1 MQKTRVLSFCG
12 IAIAL
17 GVILSRFLSINTP
30 IVQISFSFVPIIIV
44 AEVLGWKYSTIVAG
58 LIDLIGAL
66 LFPFGTYFFG
76 FTISAVLSGFIYGIC
91 LYHKSEWSSKKLLLM
106 TLIACLTIDFLVH
119 AILNTIWLRI
129 MYNKYFDLLLPI
141 RYLKQLLIL
150 PFQIF
155 MAIIC
160 DRMIK
165 DKIRLK

>member
-1 MQKTRVLSFCG
+1 MQKTRIISFCG

-17 GVILSRFLSINTP
+17 GVILSRFLSINTA
-30 IVQISFSFVPIIIV
+30 IVQISFSFIPVIIV
-44 AEVLGWKYSTIVAG
+44 AEVLGWKYSTIVSA
-58 LIDLIGAL
+58 LIDLVGAL

-76 FTISAVLSGFIYGIC
+76 FTISAALSGFIYGVF
-91 LYHKSEWSSKKLLLM
+91 LYHKEEWTSKKLLVM
-106 TLIACLTIDFLVH
+106 TLISCLIIDFFVH

-155 MAIIC
+155 TVITC

-165 DKIRLK
+165 DRIKIK